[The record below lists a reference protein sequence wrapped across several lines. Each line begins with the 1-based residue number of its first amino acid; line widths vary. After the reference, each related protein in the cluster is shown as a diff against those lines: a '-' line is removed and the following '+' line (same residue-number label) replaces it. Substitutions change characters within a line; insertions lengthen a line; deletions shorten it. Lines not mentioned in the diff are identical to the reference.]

1 MSGTLYGYAVT
12 DSTISAEEVY
22 RREQARIEAARR
34 AREEAARREAE
45 RRARVEAERQR
56 VREQSMALAAQQYR
70 AANPTLIAPTPSAVM
85 AETARAES
93 ASRQSSEE
101 ALRHE
106 LAQARAANVQRA
118 LDSIEKSIRQSA
130 DQQLLATATAA
141 FSALEDAKTLA
152 IESQM
157 WVAAGAPGDAL
168 RADDFAAHIKSIEA
182 TITTDPDKGR
192 TQADTLAAQLRTQR
206 GDLARAHF
214 RRWSDLLVDCGFE
227 RGRVQGLLDRLNAN
241 TPDTTDQRVA
251 ALAAQ
256 LTAADKALGTV
267 LDQDQAYTLSLDDM
281 SRTLANARGQYD
293 ELAEKTFDLIA
304 EIKQRRTADTIA
316 AALGALGYRKDIR
329 AGTLPQVE
337 RVGDRLIVTALRQNP
352 TVKSADQ
359 KMVAFFVD
367 ENGGVKGDFSGYAD
381 RECEA
386 AAEEVF
392 AEVRRRGVILVNED
406 AAVRLRNAD
415 PATLSADPQAYAGPE
430 FAPKLDHS
438 KRQPEL
444 RRRVINA
451 LRRMGFQESEIQETV
466 EGGTIIIGAS
476 HGSMAYRVV
485 LTPESNR
492 DTVPD
497 DVASEVARDGIPS
510 DERGRSAQP
519 AQTAKRTRP
528 WRKDVRAKEL
538 STGR

>member
-12 DSTISAEEVY
+12 DSTISAEEIY
-22 RREQARIEAARR
+22 RREQSRIEAARR

-70 AANPTLIAPTPSAVM
+70 AANPTLIAPTPAAVRT
-85 AETARAES
+85 ETARAES

-101 ALRHE
+101 ALQRE
-106 LAQARAANVQRA
+106 LAQTRAANIQRA
-118 LDSIEKSIRQSA
+118 LDSIEQVSRQLA
-130 DQQLLATATAA
+130 DQQRMATATAA

-152 IESQM
+152 VESQM
-157 WVAAGAPGDAL
+157 WIAAGAPGDAH
-168 RADDFAAHIKSIEA
+168 RVDDVAAQIQSIEA

-192 TQADTLAAQLRTQR
+192 MQADSLAAQLRAQR
-206 GDLARAHF
+206 GELTRAHF

-227 RGRVQGLLDRLNAN
+227 RGRVQGLLDRLSAY
-241 TPDTTDQRVA
+241 TPDTADHRVA
-251 ALAAQ
+251 SLAAQ
-256 LTAADKALGTV
+256 LTAADKALGAV
-267 LDQDQAYTLSLDDM
+267 IDQDQAYTLTLDDV
-281 SRTLANARGQYD
+281 SGTLADARSHYD
-293 ELAEKTFDLIA
+293 ELAERTFDLIA
-304 EIKQRRTADTIA
+304 AIKQRRTAETIA

-329 AGTLPQVE
+329 AGMLPQVE
-337 RVGDRLIVTALRQNP
+337 RVGDRLNVTAFRQNP
-352 TVKSADQ
+352 NVKSTDQ
-359 KMVAFFVD
+359 KMVTFFVD
-367 ENGGVKGDFSGYAD
+367 ENGEVKGDFSGYAD

-415 PATLSADPQAYAGPE
+415 PAMISTDPLAYAGPE
-430 FAPKLDHS
+430 FAPQLDNS

-444 RRRVINA
+444 RRRVISA
-451 LRRMGFQESEIQETV
+451 LRRMGFQENEIQETV

-485 LTPESNR
+485 LTPDGDRN
-492 DTVPD
+492 TVPE
-497 DVASEVARDGIPS
+497 EVDGEAKRDGKGSLQDDKS
-510 DERGRSAQP
+510 DGVKPRPKRAP
-519 AQTAKRTRP
+519 A